1 MQALINLYK
10 GKLSFKKPNSASL
23 EYLENTAMKLADLET
38 ERDRLLLRVKELE
51 SGLLSSSTGQI
62 YINNSNI
69 NNNNDEKEG
78 FLNKIK

>member
-1 MQALINLYK
+1 
-10 GKLSFKKPNSASL
+10 
-23 EYLENTAMKLADLET
+23 MKLADLET

-62 YINNSNI
+62 NIKNSNI

-78 FLNKIK
+78 LLNKIK